1 MLSRN
6 ELLREHCVDLHEK
19 DKLVKLMDKIDPE
32 RAAEIRDCGLRIT
45 LYEDQFT
52 GRTFKEYS
60 GFTCGDRFCPICQR
74 RRSRKLCRRAAEKL
88 DDYIKDHSK
97 AYVVQWTFSPVEN
110 CDINDLRTVFHHFS
124 VFLNAILKEPASP
137 FPCPDGYIRSYEFTI
152 SEKDNKVHPH
162 IHMLCLY
169 PDYVYFDKE
178 AINKYIIK
186 VMKRKSCGNRV
197 SSGICRFDV
206 KRNCKMGEEDSF
218 DITTESVK
226 YVTKFSDIKDEYILS
241 ALIGQI
247 KGCQTIRFC
256 GCMGWSKEDEEA
268 YQQRKIDEMED
279 LLQNGHFV
287 QSSYTFIPSFA
298 PCSFMGYLP
307 VTRQQIDNIRK
318 QYIDTGQIKNNSPE
332 KADNIDNV
340 YIQNS
345 LFDF

>member
-1 MLSRN
+1 MLSRS
-6 ELLREHCVDLHEK
+6 ELLREHCIDLHEK
-19 DKLVKLMDKIDPE
+19 DKLVKLMYNIDPE

-45 LYEDQFT
+45 VYEDQIT
-52 GRTFKEYS
+52 GRSFKEYS
-60 GFTCGDRFCPICQR
+60 GFTCKDRFCPICQR

-88 DDYIKDHSK
+88 DNYIKDYPK

-110 CDINDLRTVFHHFS
+110 CDISELRTVFHHFS

-137 FPCPDGYIRSYEFTI
+137 FPVPDGYIRSYEFTI
-152 SEKDNKVHPH
+152 SEENNKVHPH

-169 PDYVYFDKE
+169 SDYVYFDKA
-178 AINKYIIK
+178 AINKYVIK

-197 SSGICRFDV
+197 SAGICRFDV
-206 KRNCKMGEEDSF
+206 KRNCKKDEKDSF

-226 YVTKFSDIKDEYILS
+226 YVTKFSDIKDEYTLA
-241 ALIGQI
+241 ALIGQL

-256 GCMGWSKEDEEA
+256 GYMGWSKEDEEA
-268 YQQRKIDEMED
+268 YQQRKMDEMDEA
-279 LLQNGHFV
+279 LQNGYFV

-298 PCSFMGYLP
+298 PGSFMGYLP

-318 QYIDTGQIKNNSPE
+318 KYIDTGQIKNNSPE

-340 YIQNS
+340 YIQIS
-345 LFDF
+345 IYDF

>member
-6 ELLREHCVDLHEK
+6 ELLREHCIDLHEK
-19 DKLVKLMDKIDPE
+19 DKLVKLMYKIDPE
-32 RAAEIRDCGLRIT
+32 RAAEISDCGLRIT
-45 LYEDQFT
+45 VYEDQIT

-88 DDYIKDHSK
+88 DDYIKDYSN

-110 CDINDLRTVFHHFS
+110 CDISELRTVFHHFS
-124 VFLNAILKEPASP
+124 VFLHAMLSEPASP
-137 FPCPDGYIRSYEFTI
+137 FPAPDGYIRSYEFTI
-152 SEKDNKVHPH
+152 SEEDNKVHPH

-169 PDYVYFDKE
+169 PDYVYFDKA
-178 AINKYIIK
+178 AINNYIIK

-206 KRNCKMGEEDSF
+206 KRNCKTGKEDSF

-226 YVTKFSDIKDEYILS
+226 YVTKFSEIRDEYTLS

-256 GCMGWSKEDEEA
+256 GCMGWSKEDEES

-279 LLQNGHFV
+279 SLQNCHFV
-287 QSSYTFIPSFA
+287 QTCYSFIPSFA
-298 PCSFMGYLP
+298 SGSFMGYLP
-307 VTRQQIDNIRK
+307 VTRQQIDSIRK
-318 QYIDTGQIKNNSPE
+318 KYIDTGQIKNNSPE

-340 YIQNS
+340 YIQS
-345 LFDF
+345 SIFDF

>member
-1 MLSRN
+1 MLSRS
-6 ELLREHCVDLHEK
+6 ELLREHCIDLHEK
-19 DKLVKLMDKIDPE
+19 DKLVKLMDRIDPE

-45 LYEDQFT
+45 VYEDQIT
-52 GRTFKEYS
+52 GRLFKEYS
-60 GFTCGDRFCPICQR
+60 GFTCQDRFCPICQR

-88 DDYIKDHSK
+88 DNYIKQYPF

-110 CDINDLRTVFHHFS
+110 CDISELRTVFHHFS
-124 VFLNAILKEPASP
+124 VFLNAILKEPSSP

-152 SEKDNKVHPH
+152 SDQDNKVHPH

-169 PDYVYFDKE
+169 PDYVYFDKA
-178 AINKYIIK
+178 AINNYVIK

-206 KRNCKMGEEDSF
+206 KRNCKKGIEDSF
-218 DITTESVK
+218 DITTEAVK
-226 YVTKFSDIKDEYILS
+226 YVTKFSDIKDEYTLA

-268 YQQRKIDEMED
+268 YQQRKMDEMD
-279 LLQNGHFV
+279 QSLQNGHFV

-298 PCSFMGYLP
+298 PGSFMGYLP

-318 QYIDTGQIKNNSPE
+318 KYIDTGQTENNISP

-345 LFDF
+345 IFDL